1 MEKASVAEERKTESD
16 GAPGISSGSGGRRMV
31 ILALLLAMM
40 VTAVEQLVVSP
51 AMATI
56 IAQLKGFEIFPW
68 VASAYLLAATVSTP
82 IYGKLADLFGRKPV
96 LLFGLGLFSVGSV
109 LSGTSMSMPQLIAMR
124 AIQGLGAGAV
134 GPVVLTMLGDM
145 FTLKERAQ
153 VQAVFSS
160 VWGLSSIGGPLVGGY
175 LTEYLGWRCVFLLC
189 VPFAV
194 TAILLLVYYVSEPAV
209 KRSVAPIDWQGASL
223 LTAGLT
229 SLLWVVLDGTRRGWI
244 VNVTLAA
251 AGLILLILFVIREH
265 HAADPILPL
274 DLMTRPVIG
283 SCLIGS
289 LFFGGILFGL
299 ESFVPLFVQGVQGGN
314 AASSGLALMPLF
326 VSWAVSVAV
335 AARALVHHGF
345 RRAGLIGSGLVVL
358 GMLMLVVGA
367 TRPEWSRPLF
377 IVGLAIVGTGMG
389 PTSISFI
396 LAIQH
401 AVTWGQRGVATGAA
415 TFTRTIG
422 GAVGVG
428 VLGAVLATGLGLRLS
443 AAGSGG
449 IDVSSALRPETHK
462 NLAPSELK
470 LVQANL
476 GPTLRDVYILIT
488 LFATISFIC
497 AFWLPGRRAT
507 LAKTQ
512 AGEPEPEDFDD
523 EDLAMAAAEL

>member
-1 MEKASVAEERKTESD
+1 MEKASLEAEAKTQSD
-16 GAPGISSGSGGRRMV
+16 GLAAMSSETGGRRMV
-31 ILALLLAMM
+31 IAALLLAMM

-51 AMATI
+51 AMTTI
-56 IAQLKGFEIFPW
+56 ITQLKGFEIFPW
-68 VASAYLLAATVSTP
+68 VVSAYLLAATVSTP

-96 LLFGLGLFSVGSV
+96 LLFGLTLFSVGSV
-109 LSGTSMSMPQLIAMR
+109 LSGTSMSMPQLIGMR

-175 LTEYLGWRCVFLLC
+175 LTDFLGWRFVFFLC

-194 TAILLLVYYVSEPAV
+194 TAILLLIYYVSEPAV
-209 KRSVAPIDWQGASL
+209 ERTVAPIDWAGAAL
-223 LTAGLT
+223 LTTGL
-229 SLLWVVLDGTRRGWI
+229 SALLWVVLDGSRRGWI
-244 VNVTLAA
+244 VNASLLATSA
-251 AGLILLILFVIREH
+251 ILIILFVIREH

-283 SCLIGS
+283 TSLFGS

-299 ESFVPLFVQGVQGGN
+299 ETYVPLYVQGVRGGN
-314 AASSGLALMPLF
+314 ATSSGLALMPLF
-326 VSWAVSVAV
+326 ISWAISAAL

-345 RRAGLIGSGLVVL
+345 RRAGLIGSGLVVMGL
-358 GMLMLVVGA
+358 LMLVTGA
-367 TRPEWSRPLF
+367 SFPSWSRPLF
-377 IVGLAIVGTGMG
+377 GVGLAIVGTGMG

-415 TFTRTIG
+415 TFSRTIG

-428 VLGAVLATGLGLRLS
+428 LLGAALAWELGLRF
-443 AAGSGG
+443 AVAGAGG
-449 IDVSSALRPETHK
+449 IDVAAALRPETHRDLRVDQLSLVRT
-462 NLAPSELK
+462 NLAL
-470 LVQANL
+470 
-476 GPTLRDVYILIT
+476 TLRDVYILIT
-488 LFATISFIC
+488 LFAVVSLVC

-507 LAKTQ
+507 LAGTQ
-512 AGEPEPEDFDD
+512 ADEPEEFDD
-523 EDLAMAAAEL
+523 DGLAIAAAEL

>member
-1 MEKASVAEERKTESD
+1 MEKASLEEEVKTRSD
-16 GAPGISSGSGGRRMV
+16 GLAAVSSSGNGSRRMV
-31 ILALLLAMM
+31 TAALLLAMM

-51 AMATI
+51 AMTTI
-56 IAQLKGFEIFPW
+56 ITQLKGFELFPW
-68 VASAYLLAATVSTP
+68 VVSAYLLAATVSTP

-109 LSGTSMSMPQLIAMR
+109 LSGASMSMPQLIAMR

-134 GPVVLTMLGDM
+134 GPIVLTMLGDM

-175 LTEYLGWRCVFLLC
+175 LTDFLGWRFVFLLC

-209 KRSVAPIDWQGASL
+209 KRTVAPIDWAGAAL
-223 LTAGLT
+223 LTTGL
-229 SLLWVVLDGTRRGWI
+229 SALLWVVLDGSRRAGI
-244 VNVTLAA
+244 VNLSLLAA
-251 AGLILLILFVIREH
+251 SAIVLMLFVIREH

-274 DLMTRPVIG
+274 ELMTRPVIG
-283 SCLIGS
+283 TSLIGS

-299 ESFVPLFVQGVQGGN
+299 DTYVPLYVQGVRGGN
-314 AASSGLALMPLF
+314 ATSSGLALMPLF
-326 VSWAVSVAV
+326 VSWAISVAF

-345 RRAGLIGSGLVVL
+345 RRAGLIGSGLVVIGL
-358 GMLMLVVGA
+358 LTLVIGA
-367 TRPEWSRPLF
+367 SFPAWSRPLF

-389 PTSISFI
+389 PTSIAFV

-415 TFTRTIG
+415 VFTRTIG

-428 VLGAVLATGLGLRLS
+428 LLGAALAWELALRIGL
-443 AAGSGG
+443 AGAGR
-449 IDVSSALRPETHK
+449 IDVAAALRPETHK
-462 NLAPSELK
+462 DLNAGQLR

-476 GPTLRDVYILIT
+476 GLTLRDVYILIA
-488 LFATISFIC
+488 LFAVVSFIC
-497 AFWLPGRRAT
+497 AFWLPGRTAT

-512 AGEPEPEDFDD
+512 ADEPAEFEDDG
-523 EDLAMAAAEL
+523 LAMAAVEL

>member
-1 MEKASVAEERKTESD
+1 MEKASVVEERKAGPD
-16 GAPGISSGSGGRRMV
+16 DAPAMSSGNGGRRMV

-209 KRSVAPIDWQGASL
+209 KRSVAPIDWQGAGL

-229 SLLWVVLDGTRRGWI
+229 SLLWVVLDGTRRRMDREPDAGCRW
-244 VNVTLAA
+244 THLA
-251 AGLILLILFVIREH
+251 
-265 HAADPILPL
+265 D
-274 DLMTRPVIG
+274 
-283 SCLIGS
+283 
-289 LFFGGILFGL
+289 
-299 ESFVPLFVQGVQGGN
+299 
-314 AASSGLALMPLF
+314 
-326 VSWAVSVAV
+326 SVRDS
-335 AARALVHHGF
+335 RAPCG
-345 RRAGLIGSGLVVL
+345 RS
-358 GMLMLVVGA
+358 
-367 TRPEWSRPLF
+367 
-377 IVGLAIVGTGMG
+377 
-389 PTSISFI
+389 
-396 LAIQH
+396 
-401 AVTWGQRGVATGAA
+401 
-415 TFTRTIG
+415 
-422 GAVGVG
+422 
-428 VLGAVLATGLGLRLS
+428 
-443 AAGSGG
+443 
-449 IDVSSALRPETHK
+449 DSSA
-462 NLAPSELK
+462 
-470 LVQANL
+470 
-476 GPTLRDVYILIT
+476 
-488 LFATISFIC
+488 
-497 AFWLPGRRAT
+497 
-507 LAKTQ
+507 
-512 AGEPEPEDFDD
+512 
-523 EDLAMAAAEL
+523 